1 MNREPRFFSRSWV
14 AFLGARSGFTLAINM
29 QATLV
34 SWYIYSQTGQALDL
48 GLVGL
53 AEFLPFMVM
62 LAFGGAWAD
71 RYNRKKLMQAS
82 LLVYLFLAIA
92 MLVLVHAGTEGR
104 LFLLYGLLL
113 GTGLARGVLSP
124 AQNALL
130 GQLLP
135 RVHLA
140 RGSVWNSLVFQF
152 GTLTGPALGGAV
164 YGIWGKTPAFLLV
177 CILMAGACAAMLFLP
192 PVASPSG
199 TGTGTESL
207 VVRLREGFRFVR
219 SHRLLFPAMTMDLVA
234 VLFGGVTA
242 VLPIFAETILK
253 TGPGGLGLL
262 RAAPGFGSL
271 LTAVLVLRFPPGRYA
286 GRILLGCVAGFGLT
300 NLGFALS
307 HSFMLS
313 WFLLFAGGALDNVSA
328 ILRMGLVQLYTPD
341 EKKGRVSAINA
352 LFIGSSNELGAFE
365 SGVAAAAA
373 GLVPSVCWGAAVT
386 FAAVAFTGWK
396 AKELRNLH
404 LKT

>member
-1 MNREPRFFSRSWV
+1 MTREPRFFTRSWV

-71 RYNRKKLMQAS
+71 RYNRKRLMQLA
-82 LLVYLFLAIA
+82 LTAYLFLSAGI
-92 MLVLVHAGTEGR
+92 LVLVHTGTHGR
-104 LFLLYGLLL
+104 LLLLYGLLF

-152 GTLTGPALGGAV
+152 GTLAGPAVGGAV

-177 CILMAGACAAMLFLP
+177 CLLMAGACVAMLFLP
-192 PVASPSG
+192 PVASPS
-199 TGTGTESL
+199 GTGTESL

-219 SHRLLFPAMTMDLVA
+219 GHRLLFPAMTMDLVA

-253 TGPGGLGLL
+253 TGPEGLGWL

-271 LTAVLVLRFPPGRYA
+271 LTAVLVLRFPPGRHA

-307 HSFMLS
+307 QSFVLS

-365 SGVAAAAA
+365 SGVAAAAL

-386 FAAVAFTGWK
+386 FAAVAVTGWK
-396 AKELRNLH
+396 AKKLRNLH
-404 LKT
+404 LKN